1 MGVLEREALA
11 QREERDDDAAEPEGT
26 DEELEQPRA
35 EASGLVDG
43 HWHYAHALW
52 CFSTRGERGKSVRKN
67 CEDATPLAPSQQA

>member
-43 HWHYAHALW
+43 HYAHALCSSAHVANAW
-52 CFSTRGERGKSVRKN
+52 VGSV
-67 CEDATPLAPSQQA
+67 EWL

>member
-43 HWHYAHALW
+43 HLCARSLVLQHTWR
-52 CFSTRGERGKSVRKN
+52 TRKVGPEK
-67 CEDATPLAPSQQA
+67 L